1 MQHAQFARKL
11 DTLFYE
17 HPIKWGRVQDRS
29 GHLGNMQA
37 DLLDA
42 IGRERV

>member
-1 MQHAQFARKL
+1 MQYAQFARKL

-37 DLLDA
+37 DFLDA